1 MKKLL
6 VLTAVVVL
14 IASTVGCQCRWW
26 RRGALF
32 PGLAPGVTVVEPC
45 PPANP
50 CDPCA
55 PGSYTTTPSTPLP
68 GPMPTL
74 PTE

>member
-14 IASTVGCQCRWW
+14 TASTIGCQCPWW

-32 PGLAPGVTVVEPC
+32 PGLARDVTVLEPC

-50 CDPCA
+50 CDPYA
-55 PGSYTTTPSTPLP
+55 PGSYMTTPSTPLP